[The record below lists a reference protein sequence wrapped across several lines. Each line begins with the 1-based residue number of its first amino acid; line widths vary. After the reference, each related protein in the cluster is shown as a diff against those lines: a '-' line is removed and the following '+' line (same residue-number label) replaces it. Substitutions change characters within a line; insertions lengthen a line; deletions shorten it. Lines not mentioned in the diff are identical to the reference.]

1 MALVKEAMLV
11 VAYLLGSI
19 PFAYIFVK
27 IAGGVDVRR
36 VGSGNVGAT
45 NAMRAAGWRWAIVV
59 ALLDIG
65 KGVLAVVLMRQ
76 VTANPAWAA
85 AAGVMA
91 VVGHCF
97 PVWLS
102 FQGGKGVATAAGA
115 FGTIALAPIGVVAVV
130 WVALL
135 ALTRIVS
142 LSSVIAA
149 ASFPVLLY
157 LIKRPPLQVAL
168 CAVAAVSV
176 IIWRHRSNMV
186 RLVQGDEP
194 RLGKKGSDS

>member
-1 MALVKEAMLV
+1 MPREVMLV

-19 PFAYIFVK
+19 PFAYLFVRA
-27 IAGGVDVRR
+27 AGRGDVRR

-45 NAMRAAGWRWAIVV
+45 NAMRAAGWKLALVV
-59 ALLDIG
+59 ALLDVG

-76 VTANPAWAA
+76 VTANPAWAG
-85 AAGVMA
+85 AAGVLA

-97 PVWLS
+97 PVWLG
-102 FQGGKGVATAAGA
+102 FTGGKGVATAAGA
-115 FGTIALAPIGVVAVV
+115 FGSIAIMPVLAVAGV

-149 ASFPVLLY
+149 ASFPVFFYFLAAP
-157 LIKRPPLQVAL
+157 RPPEAL
-168 CAVAAVSV
+168 CAAVAVSV
-176 IIWRHRSNMV
+176 IIWRHRDNLA
-186 RLVQGDEP
+186 RLVRGEEP
-194 RLGKKGSDS
+194 RLGRKGRAS

>member
-1 MALVKEAMLV
+1 MPREVMLV

-19 PFAYIFVK
+19 PFAYLFVRA
-27 IAGGVDVRR
+27 AGRGDVRR

-45 NAMRAAGWRWAIVV
+45 NAMRAAGWKLALVV
-59 ALLDIG
+59 ALLDVG

-76 VTANPAWAA
+76 VTANPAWAG
-85 AAGVMA
+85 AAGVLA

-97 PVWLS
+97 PVWLG
-102 FQGGKGVATAAGA
+102 FTGGKGVATAAGA
-115 FGTIALAPIGVVAVV
+115 FGSIAIMPVLAVAGV

-149 ASFPVLLY
+149 ASFPV
-157 LIKRPPLQVAL
+157 K
-168 CAVAAVSV
+168 
-176 IIWRHRSNMV
+176 
-186 RLVQGDEP
+186 
-194 RLGKKGSDS
+194 